1 MTRDEIIERMGWPLN
16 ANSAIS
22 DLVDRVEAVV
32 RKAEEAER
40 EECARLCEETARHN
54 EEVGC
59 DIDLLIGNMECATA
73 IRARGETW
81 HCSELMNKTRC
92 RQSVAGFLA
101 GW

>member
-40 EECARLCEETARHN
+40 EACAKLCDERASKAPMGSDEQCEA
-54 EEVGC
+54 E
-59 DIDLLIGNMECATA
+59 DCAYA
-73 IRARGETW
+73 IRARGEP
-81 HCSELMNKTRC
+81 
-92 RQSVAGFLA
+92 
-101 GW
+101 